1 MPLTIQPEAPPLRV
15 DEAGAVRV
23 GNTRVLF
30 ALVVRAFQNGA
41 TPEDI
46 IRMYET
52 LSLDDA
58 YGAVAY
64 YLRHRAAVE
73 AYLAEHDRE
82 AAEVWE
88 KIRERQGDQSGV
100 RARLLARKAA
110 LDAANAANDR
120 PTQEAG

>member
-1 MPLTIQPEAPPLRV
+1 MPLTIQPEAPPLRI
-15 DEAGAVRV
+15 DAAGAVRV

-30 ALVVRAFQNGA
+30 VLVVRAFQNGA

-52 LSLDDA
+52 LTLADA

-64 YLRHRAAVE
+64 YLRHREEVE
-73 AYLAEHDRE
+73 AYLEEYDQQAE
-82 AAEVWE
+82 AVWE
-88 KIRERQGDQSGV
+88 KIRARQGDQSEI
-100 RARLLARKAA
+100 RKRLLARKAA
-110 LDAANAANDR
+110 LDAEQSATDR

>member
-1 MPLTIQPEAPPLRV
+1 MPLTIQPEAPPLRI
-15 DEAGAVRV
+15 DDSGAVRV

-30 ALVVRAFQNGA
+30 VLVVHAFQNGA

-52 LSLDDA
+52 LTLADA

-64 YLRHRAAVE
+64 YLRHREEVE
-73 AYLAEHDRE
+73 AYLEEYDRQAE
-82 AAEVWE
+82 AVWE
-88 KIRERQGDQSGV
+88 KIRARQGDQSEI
-100 RARLLARKAA
+100 RKRLLARKAA
-110 LDAANAANDR
+110 LDAQQPVTDR

>member
-15 DEAGAVRV
+15 DESGAVRV

-30 ALVVRAFQNGA
+30 VLVVRAFQNGA

-46 IRMYET
+46 VRMYET
-52 LSLDDA
+52 LNLADTYA
-58 YGAVAY
+58 AVAY
-64 YLRHRAAVE
+64 YLRHKSEVE
-73 AYLAEHDRE
+73 AFLTEYDEQAE
-82 AAEVWE
+82 EVWK
-88 KIRERQGDQSGV
+88 KIRERQGDQSGI

-110 LDAANAANDR
+110 LEAEKATDR